1 MLPLYTYGIIASGTA
16 LWAAPFPLQRSK
28 QQGLLKLDPRAR
40 WGVALEGIGYTLL
53 WQGKFWM
60 RSVASWQTEFA
71 ILLFAT
77 ACVLSWGAAFVLGK
91 HLRVDAVLISDHRLI
106 RSGPYQIVRHPIYTS
121 MLCILVATGSLIAS
135 WYLFVAALSL
145 FLIGT
150 EIRIITEEKLLES
163 QFGDEFRNYRRAVKG
178 LVPLLR

>member
-1 MLPLYTYGIIASGTA
+1 
-16 LWAAPFPLQRSK
+16 
-28 QQGLLKLDPRAR
+28 
-40 WGVALEGIGYTLL
+40 
-53 WQGKFWM
+53 
-60 RSVASWQTEFA
+60 
-71 ILLFAT
+71 
-77 ACVLSWGAAFVLGK
+77 
-91 HLRVDAVLISDHRLI
+91 
-106 RSGPYQIVRHPIYTS
+106 
-121 MLCILVATGSLIAS
+121 MLCILVATGSLIAP

>member
-1 MLPLYTYGIIASGTA
+1 MLPLYTYGIIAAGTT
-16 LWAAPFPLQRSK
+16 LWAASFPLQRSK
-28 QQGLLKLDPRAR
+28 QKGWLKLDPRAR

-60 RSVASWQTEFA
+60 RPLASWQTQLA
-71 ILLFAT
+71 TLLFAT
-77 ACVLSWGAAFVLGK
+77 ACVLSWSAAFALGK

-106 RSGPYQIVRHPIYTS
+106 RSGPYRIVRHPIYTS
-121 MLCILVATGSLIAS
+121 MLCVVVATGTLIAP

-145 FLIGT
+145 FLFGT
-150 EIRIITEEKLLES
+150 EIRMFTEEKLLES
-163 QFGDEFRNYRRAVKG
+163 QFGDEFRDYRRAVKG